1 MTSVQL
7 DGSALNS
14 SVAFTGRRGLDTP
27 GRDVNTTVFPTP
39 CAEPLQGFLARLSR
53 AHCSP
58 SGIADNVMRSMAPG
72 KSYDI
77 EIALP
82 ADQTRSTYW
91 YHPLFHGSADV
102 QVASGMAGAIIV
114 EGDFADVPEMPKKE
128 IVAKSLASGLST
140 TNKALFTTEVE
151 LAKLDPRYPWYLQ
164 EKVDAD
170 SDFNSFAC
178 GKKHFAFERERAG
191 LKGLDWRNQED
202 IFNLEQKWKPFSLA
216 KKQSKAVSAFLH
228 QIAVD
233 WGRIDFLRTGS
244 RLIWNTMQT
253 DSSDF

>member
-82 ADQTRSTYW
+82 ADQTRGTYW

-170 SDFNSFAC
+170 SDFNSFC
-178 GKKHFAFERERAG
+178 
-191 LKGLDWRNQED
+191 
-202 IFNLEQKWKPFSLA
+202 
-216 KKQSKAVSAFLH
+216 
-228 QIAVD
+228 
-233 WGRIDFLRTGS
+233 LR
-244 RLIWNTMQT
+244 
-253 DSSDF
+253 